1 MVVTV
6 IIASIIASLKVPA
19 VIRVIMYADTFNTD
33 IVFIGNNN
41 DWRLKRIR
49 FLISVM
55 NWWTGIKIYTFFF
68 FILMMYFVSINKLT
82 PKIIS

>member
-55 NWWTGIKIYTFFF
+55 N
-68 FILMMYFVSINKLT
+68 
-82 PKIIS
+82 